1 MSDAKRPTTDI
12 TLLGRHYT
20 IACDPG
26 EEQKLERVA
35 RYLDRA
41 MQGIQAQSSVLGTER
56 VAIMAALNITNE
68 LLETKD
74 AQRHYE
80 ADITRLSERLET
92 ALTKSREP
100 ASGTDKPS

>member
-41 MQGIQAQSSVLGTER
+41 MQGIHSQNKASGTER

-68 LLETKD
+68 LLDTKD
-74 AQRHYE
+74 AQRRHE
-80 ADITRLSERLET
+80 ADISRMSERLET
-92 ALTKSREP
+92 ALKDNLAP
-100 ASGTDKPS
+100 ASSADKSS

>member
-20 IACDPG
+20 MACDTG
-26 EEQKLERVA
+26 EEKKLERVA

-41 MQGIQAQSSVLGTER
+41 MQGIHSQSSVLGTER

-68 LLETKD
+68 LLETQD
-74 AQRHYE
+74 AQRRYE
-80 ADITRLSERLET
+80 ADLTRLDERLEA
-92 ALTKSREP
+92 ALKNTRDVADRSNE
-100 ASGTDKPS
+100 S